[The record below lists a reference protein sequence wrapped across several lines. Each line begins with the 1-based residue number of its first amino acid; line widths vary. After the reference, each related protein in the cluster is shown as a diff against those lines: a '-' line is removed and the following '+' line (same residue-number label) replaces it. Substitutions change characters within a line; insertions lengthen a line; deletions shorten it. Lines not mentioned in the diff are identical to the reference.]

1 MPQPLFRTFSDAA
14 GRPWRVSELFA
25 MPIAPELLA
34 GTGEADPP
42 IPLLFVSGNER
53 RWVSHGPIQW
63 WDVAEEKL
71 IRLLADARALPHW
84 VASFAGL
91 VDE

>member
-1 MPQPLFRTFSDAA
+1 MPQPLFRTFSDLS

-25 MPIAPELLA
+25 MPIPPGSADEIA
-34 GTGEADPP
+34 DSDPP
-42 IPLLFVSGNER
+42 TPLLFISGNER
-53 RWVSHGPIQW
+53 RWVSHAPIQW
-63 WDVAEEKL
+63 WDAAEEKL

>member
-1 MPQPLFRTFSDAA
+1 MPQPLFRTFSDAT

-25 MPIAPELLA
+25 MPIPQASLD
-34 GTGEADPP
+34 GFADTEPP
-42 IPLLFVSGNER
+42 ASLLFTSGNER
-53 RWVSHGPIQW
+53 RWVSHAPIHW

-71 IRLLADARALPHW
+71 IRLLADAHALPHW

>member
-1 MPQPLFRTFSDAA
+1 MPQSLFRTFSDAA

-25 MPIAPELLA
+25 MPAA
-34 GTGEADPP
+34 ADASMDAAYPP
-42 IPLLFVSGNER
+42 TPLLFISGNER
-53 RWVSHGPIQW
+53 RWVSHAPVQW

-71 IRLLADARALPHW
+71 IRLLAEAHVLPHW